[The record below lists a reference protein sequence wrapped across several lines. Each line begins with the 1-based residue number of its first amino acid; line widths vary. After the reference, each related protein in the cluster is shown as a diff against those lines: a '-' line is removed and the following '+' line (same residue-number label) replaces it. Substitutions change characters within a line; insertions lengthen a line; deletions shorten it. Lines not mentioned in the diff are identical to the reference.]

1 MRAWRI
7 PASQHE
13 GVGGKGLRRGHVL
26 AGDVTSGGSSLVGGV
41 GHSAS
46 TGLAGAGGRSRY
58 RRASRRWMDQYPYRV
73 GWSRGCNESERS
85 DGPSAR
91 RLRYSRDVVFE
102 RPRCLDISVAWPAE
116 QPPIQNEQ
124 RGTNS
129 RRQDQSVPPFKD
141 GYRLIVR
148 PGRPCC
154 AMAKDATW
162 ILQI

>member
-13 GVGGKGLRRGHVL
+13 DVGGKGLRRGHVF

-46 TGLAGAGGRSRY
+46 TGLAGAGGRSRD

-91 RLRYSRDVVFE
+91 RLRYSRGVVFNALGAWTSRLPG
-102 RPRCLDISVAWPAE
+102 RPNS
-116 QPPIQNEQ
+116 PIQNEQ

-141 GYRLIVR
+141 GCRLIVR
-148 PGRPCC
+148 LRRPCF
-154 AMAKDATW
+154 AIAKDATW

>member
-1 MRAWRI
+1 MRALRI

-13 GVGGKGLRRGHVL
+13 GVGGKGLRHGPVL

-116 QPPIQNEQ
+116 QPHTERAEELTPGGRINPCPL
-124 RGTNS
+124 S
-129 RRQDQSVPPFKD
+129 R
-141 GYRLIVR
+141 
-148 PGRPCC
+148 
-154 AMAKDATW
+154 MDAG
-162 ILQI
+162 